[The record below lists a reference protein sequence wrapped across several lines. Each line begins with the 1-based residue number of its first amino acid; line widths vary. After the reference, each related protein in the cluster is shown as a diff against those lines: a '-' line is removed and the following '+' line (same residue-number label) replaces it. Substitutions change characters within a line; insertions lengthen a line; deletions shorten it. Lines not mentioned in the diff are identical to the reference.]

1 MQGRSRFGAHARS
14 GFAMRNRLQP
24 LAVLLV
30 ALVIIAVLAA
40 LAITPPSDDADPSS
54 RSAGKLGTLALYTWL
69 GELGLNV
76 SRVSGTFSLASADV
90 LVEYDP
96 TDDFSTTELS
106 TITSFVRG
114 GGDVII
120 AIDRAAQSQVQPLLQ
135 RLSVQL
141 GAGVPAGTAIPAQ
154 PFVPADDVRAVPT
167 GAGVSFIPA
176 QPLVPLLLQN
186 RAVVAGA
193 VQQGSG
199 RAYVLGNA
207 QPLSNDGLRRGDSAY
222 LFLGLLS
229 RARGGHI
236 AFDEFH
242 HGESASASG
251 AAGIFD
257 GPLGVAAI
265 LAVALVLAT
274 LAITGRRIG
283 RAMPATDT
291 ALVPS
296 ATTYVS
302 AMGDLFARSR
312 QRGMIAARYAD
323 ELKRV
328 VGEATGVAAG
338 LDDAAF
344 VAALAAAGTER
355 SADVEALLSRAR
367 VLAAAQTD
375 ERALLR
381 LARDVAVAE
390 QEWARAPQLRP

>member
-1 MQGRSRFGAHARS
+1 MQGGSRPGASSRPCAV
-14 GFAMRNRLQP
+14 MRNRLQP

-40 LAITPPSDDADPSS
+40 LAITPPSDDTNPSS

-76 SRVSGTFSLASADV
+76 SRVSGTFSLANADV

-96 TDDFSTTELS
+96 TDDFSTGEL
-106 TITSFVRG
+106 TTVTNFVRG

-120 AIDRAAQSQVQPLLQ
+120 AIDGATRGPALPLLQ
-135 RLSVQL
+135 QLSVRV
-141 GAGVPAGTAIPAQ
+141 GSDSPAGTASPAQ
-154 PFVPADDVRAVPT
+154 PFVPADDVRSVPT
-167 GAGVSFIPA
+167 GAGVSFL
-176 QPLVPLLLQN
+176 QDGPLVPLLLQN

-242 HGESASASG
+242 HGESDTAAG

-257 GPLGVAAI
+257 GPLGIAAL
-265 LAVALVLAT
+265 LAVALVLVT
-274 LAITGRRIG
+274 LAITGRRVG
-283 RAMPATDT
+283 RPMAADNT

-328 VGEATGVAAG
+328 VGEATGVAPG
-338 LDDAAF
+338 VDDAAF
-344 VAALAAAGTER
+344 VAALAAAGSER
-355 SADVEALLSRAR
+355 SAGVAALLRRAR
-367 VLAAAQTD
+367 DLAAAQPD

-381 LARDVAVAE
+381 LARDVAAAE
-390 QEWARAPQLRP
+390 REWALVPQLRP

>member
-1 MQGRSRFGAHARS
+1 
-14 GFAMRNRLQP
+14 MRNRLQP
-24 LAVLLV
+24 LAVLLI

-96 TDDFSTTELS
+96 TDDFSTTELT
-106 TITSFVRG
+106 TITNFVRD

-120 AIDRAAQSQVQPLLQ
+120 AIDGAAHRALPLLQ
-135 RLSVQL
+135 RLSVQV
-141 GAGVPAGTAIPAQ
+141 GAGVAAGTATPAQ
-154 PFVPADDVRAVPT
+154 PFVPADDVQSVPM
-167 GAGVSFIPA
+167 GAGVSFAQA
-176 QPLVPLLLQN
+176 QPLVPLLLQD

-193 VQQGSG
+193 ARQGNG
-199 RAYVLGNA
+199 RAYVLGSA

-242 HGESASASG
+242 HGESDAAAG

-265 LAVALVLAT
+265 LAVALVLVT

-283 RAMPATDT
+283 RPMPATDT

-344 VAALAAAGTER
+344 VAALAAAGNER
-355 SADVEALLSRAR
+355 SADVAALLGRAR
-367 VLAAAQTD
+367 DLAAAHPD

-390 QEWARAPQLRP
+390 QEWALAPQLRP

>member
-1 MQGRSRFGAHARS
+1 
-14 GFAMRNRLQP
+14 MRTRLQP
-24 LAVLLV
+24 LTVLLA
-30 ALVIIAVLAA
+30 ALVIIGVLAA

-54 RSAGKLGTLALYTWL
+54 RSAGKRGTLALYTWL

-76 SRVSGTFSLASADV
+76 SRVSGTFALASVDV
-90 LVEYDP
+90 LVEYEP
-96 TDDFSTTELS
+96 TDDFSTTELTS
-106 TITSFVRG
+106 ITSFVRG

-120 AIDRAAQSQVQPLLQ
+120 AIDRTPHQALPLLQ
-135 RLSVQL
+135 RLSVQV
-141 GAGVPAGTAIPAQ
+141 GAGVPAGTASPAQ
-154 PFVPADDVRAVPT
+154 PFVPADDVQSVPM
-167 GAGVSFIPA
+167 GAGVSFAQA
-176 QPLVPLLLQN
+176 QPLVPLLLQE

-193 VQQGSG
+193 VRQGSG

-242 HGESASASG
+242 HGESDMAAG

-265 LAVALVLAT
+265 LAVALVLVT
-274 LAITGRRIG
+274 LAITGRRVG
-283 RAMPATDT
+283 RPMPATDT

-344 VAALAAAGTER
+344 VAALAAAGSER
-355 SADVEALLSRAR
+355 SADVAALLGRAR
-367 VLAAAQTD
+367 ALAAAHPD

-390 QEWARAPQLRP
+390 QEWALAPQLRP

>member
-1 MQGRSRFGAHARS
+1 
-14 GFAMRNRLQP
+14 MRTRVQP

-40 LAITPPSDDADPSS
+40 LAVTPPSNDTDPSS
-54 RSAGKLGTLALYTWL
+54 RSAGKLGSLALYTWL
-69 GELGLNV
+69 GELGLTV

-96 TDDFSTTELS
+96 TDDFSTADLNTV
-106 TITSFVRG
+106 TTFVRD

-120 AIDRAAQSQVQPLLQ
+120 AFDRAAQGQVEPLLQ
-135 RLSVQL
+135 RLSVRIGRDVQ
-141 GAGVPAGTAIPAQ
+141 AGTATPAQ
-154 PFVPADDVRAVPT
+154 PFVPADDVRSVPT
-167 GAGVSFIPA
+167 GAGVSFTPE
-176 QPLVPLLLQN
+176 QPLVPLLRQN
-186 RAVVAGA
+186 DAVVAGA
-193 VQQGSG
+193 VQQGGG
-199 RAYVLGNA
+199 RAYVLGTA
-207 QPLSNDGLRRGDSAY
+207 QPLSNDGLRHGDSAY

-229 RARGGHI
+229 RARGGRI

-242 HGESASASG
+242 HGESATAAG

-257 GPLGVAAI
+257 GPLGVATI
-265 LAVALVLAT
+265 LAVALVLVT

-283 RAMPATDT
+283 RPMAATGA

-328 VGEATGVAAG
+328 VGQSTGVAAG

-344 VAALAAAGTER
+344 TAALAAAGHEC
-355 SADVEALLSRAR
+355 AVDVAALLQRAR
-367 VLAAAQTD
+367 ELAAAQPD

-390 QEWARAPQLRP
+390 QEWAPAAQLRR